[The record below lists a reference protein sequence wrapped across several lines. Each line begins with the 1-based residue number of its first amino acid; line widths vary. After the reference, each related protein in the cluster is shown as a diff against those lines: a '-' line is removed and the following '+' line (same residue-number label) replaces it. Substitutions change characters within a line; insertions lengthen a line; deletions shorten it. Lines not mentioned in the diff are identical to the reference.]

1 MVRRTMMMVTVSRR
15 RQGTAAPHIMPMDPD
30 APAFHPGSR
39 ISHRWSGGARCSGQQ
54 DDREKS
60 SHAYSTKIRTG
71 PLIADGTI
79 QR

>member
-1 MVRRTMMMVTVSRR
+1 MVRRTMMMVTVSR
-15 RQGTAAPHIMPMDPD
+15 RQGTAAPHIMPMDPH
-30 APAFHPGSR
+30 APAFDPGSCVSR
-39 ISHRWSGGARCSGQQ
+39 RWSSGARCSGQQ

-60 SHAYSTKIRTG
+60 SHAYSTKIRTR